1 MFRRYLLIF
10 LVLLAAQFPARAALV
25 VDNYRYAPAGFIDS
39 IIASSVFEL
48 DATVDDSYGGSG
60 TTWANLIPVPADGSD
75 QTDYDFTNANAADLF
90 TGTAG
95 SNAAYFNMAGDS
107 TNIFS
112 LSANT
117 ALTKALHKTTG
128 GSDFTLIIAGKVA
141 DIDTSGKVMVG
152 TQVNSGGVGLSANWS
167 ADDTFRLQQHG
178 DSTEVQ
184 KDSAET
190 YANGKTFLAV
200 IAHDHAA
207 NTTRI
212 TVNGIITEIS
222 HTFDTT
228 TTDAT
233 DEMHIGGHPAAA
245 FLPSGFRLYTVA
257 LANEYINR
265 EDEQLIRALLESRHG
280 RSYTDA
286 GAVSGLS
293 FTDETEIA
301 VSTLETSDIKLIR
314 GFSADQSISI
324 SGSGSP
330 QYRVCEDSAC
340 STVLTDWTNASG
352 TIEQNRYLQLRATS
366 SDTEST
372 QSDIAITVGA
382 GGDTWSITTVAPSY
396 NPMGD
401 LVSSTVF
408 DIDATVSDSYG
419 GSGTTW
425 ANLETTP
432 ADSAAQSAYDFTN
445 NGFTFTGSAGSA
457 GAYWLADG
465 TNQFDLGGGNTS
477 FLNNLPK
484 TTGGTNF
491 WFAMAFRAG
500 SGTQRLCH
508 TGSATNVPLLGVFT
522 NASNIMNLFQRGDT
536 ASANTSFGS
545 ALSAGTDYVV
555 IVSHDSA
562 TNNIRYWINTATA
575 SNQAQTYNATTTN
588 AGAFTIGAESD
599 GGNPLVNG
607 VRVYAV
613 SMGNA
618 YLDNTGAA
626 AIFAEYETRHGRDY
640 TP

>member
-1 MFRRYLLIF
+1 MIRTRIRTRCSNSEEVESPTLEDI
-10 LVLLAAQFPARAALV
+10 
-25 VDNYRYAPAGFIDS
+25 IDS
-39 IIASSVFEL
+39 IVFEL
-48 DATVDDSYGGSG
+48 DATNAASYPGSG
-60 TTWANLIPVPADGSD
+60 TTWANLTAEPADGED
-75 QTDYDFTNANAADLF
+75 QTAYDFTNSNAASLF
-90 TGTAG
+90 TGSAG
-95 SNAAYFNMAGDS
+95 SNTAYFNMAGDA
-107 TNIFS
+107 TNIFT
-112 LSANT
+112 LAANT
-117 ALTKALHKTTG
+117 TLTKALHKTTG
-128 GSDFTLIIAGKVA
+128 GSDFTLIVAGKVS

-152 TQVNSGGVGLSANWS
+152 TQTNSGAVGLSANWS

-184 KDSAET
+184 VDSAET
-190 YANGKTFLAV
+190 YANGKEFLTV
-200 IAHDHAA
+200 IAHDHAT

-257 LANEYINR
+257 LANEYISR
-265 EDEQLIRALLESRHG
+265 ADEALIRALLETRHG
-280 RSYTDA
+280 RSYTDT
-286 GAVSGLS
+286 GTVSS
-293 FTDETEIA
+293 FTFTDETEIELE
-301 VSTLETSDIKLIR
+301 TLETSDIKLVR
-314 GFSADQSISI
+314 GFSEDQSVSI
-324 SGSGSP
+324 SGDGSP
-330 QYRVCEDSAC
+330 QYRICEDSAC
-340 STVLTDWTNASG
+340 STVLTDWTNSSG

-366 SDTEST
+366 SDTESA
-372 QSDIAITVGA
+372 QSDIDITVGA
-382 GGDTWSITTVAPSY
+382 ASDTWSITTVTPSY

-408 DIDATVSDSYG
+408 DIDATVEDSYS

-425 ANLETTP
+425 ANLEATP
-432 ADSAAQSAYDFTN
+432 ADSAAQTAYDFTN
-445 NGFTFTGSAGSA
+445 NGFTFTGSAGDS

-465 TNQFDLGGGNTS
+465 TNQFDLGGGNTT

-500 SGTQRLCH
+500 SGTQRMCH
-508 TGSATNVPLLGVFT
+508 TGAVTNVPLLGIFT
-522 NASNIMNLFQRGDT
+522 NASNILNLFQRGDT
-536 ASANTSFGS
+536 ASSNQSFGS

-562 TNNIRYWINTATA
+562 TNNTRYWINTATA
-575 SNQAQTYNATTTN
+575 SNQAQTYNATTTA

-626 AIFAEYETRHGRDY
+626 AIFSEYEARHGRDY

>member
-1 MFRRYLLIF
+1 MLMKLGYEIGGGHI
-10 LVLLAAQFPARAALV
+10 AASGPACL
-25 VDNYRYAPAGFIDS
+25 DS
-39 IIASSVFEL
+39 ILASIVFEV
-48 DATVDDSYGGSG
+48 DATISKSYSGSG
-60 TTWANLIPVPADGSD
+60 TSWKNVTLSPADGEA
-75 QTDYDFTNANAADLF
+75 QTAYDFTNASAASLF
-90 TGTAG
+90 TGSAG
-95 SNAAYFNMAGDS
+95 SQSACFNMAGDS
-107 TNIFS
+107 TNIFT

-117 ALTKALHKTTG
+117 ALTNALHKTTG
-128 GSDFTLIIAGKVA
+128 GSDFTLIIAGQVS
-141 DIDTSGKVMVG
+141 DIDASGKVMVG
-152 TQVNSGGVGLSANWS
+152 TQSSSAHIGLSANWS
-167 ADDTFRLQQHG
+167 ASDTFRLQQYG
-178 DSTEVQ
+178 DTTEAQ
-184 KDSAET
+184 KDSVET
-190 YANGKTFLAV
+190 YADGKTFLAV
-200 IAHDHAA
+200 FAHKHST

-212 TVNGIITEIS
+212 TVNGVMTEVAHS
-222 HTFDTT
+222 FDTT
-228 TTDAT
+228 ATDAT
-233 DEMHIGGHPAAA
+233 DVMHIGGHPAAA
-245 FLPSGFRLYTVA
+245 FLPAGFRLYTVA
-257 LANEYINR
+257 LANEYISR
-265 EDEQLIRALLESRHG
+265 ADEEMVRALLESRHG

-301 VSTLETSDIKLIR
+301 LSTVETSDIKLIR
-314 GFSADQSISI
+314 GFSADQAISI
-324 SGSGSP
+324 SGDGSP
-330 QYRVCEDSAC
+330 QYRICEDSAC
-340 STVLTDWTNASG
+340 STVLTDWTASAG
-352 TIEQNRYLQLRATS
+352 TIEQNRYLQLRGTS

-372 QSDIAITVGA
+372 QFDIDITVGA
-382 GGDTWSITTVAPSY
+382 ASDTWSITTVVPAY

-408 DIDATVSDSYG
+408 DLDATVSDSYS

-425 ANLETTP
+425 ANLEATP
-432 ADSAAQSAYDFTN
+432 ADSAAQTAYDFSN

-465 TNQFDLGGGNTS
+465 ANQFDLGGGNTT

-500 SGTQRLCH
+500 SVTQRLCH
-508 TGSATNVPLLGVFT
+508 TGAATNVPLLGVFM
-522 NASNIMNLFQRGDT
+522 NASNILNLFQRGDT

-562 TNNIRYWINTATA
+562 SNNIRYWINTATA

-626 AIFAEYETRHGRDY
+626 AIFAEYEARHGRDY